1 MAAVSDRC
9 HGEADISSLPQ
20 GWHPMNGVSVNAKA
34 PASATRSSTNSTTP
48 KPLTNGP
55 AKTSSDGTPN
65 GKEARTRNKHDCIH
79 WSGRTP
85 SNSATAR
92 ATTDKLRQEASTEKL
107 RQEAAALQKKVA
119 QFRVENQSLKTKVK
133 RLEEEC
139 LRKTRQVDKLT
150 MLSKEKSA
158 VAQDKK
164 KEDDVLKQKCMK
176 LEVQLREKEDKL
188 RKLQSSQKNQSESA
202 DKPQPTRSRLSL
214 NSHGGT
220 SAELIKLREQIDR
233 LSQDNR
239 RLALQIKEKDQ
250 EMRRLKSQ
258 ANPQPS
264 TLPRAATASRSQR
277 PASSSRA
284 RSTSE
289 AKRVATAKRS
299 DTFSVSRSQMAAL
312 SNGPSGPTPPGGKQ
326 TEVVKKR
333 KQEELSTSS
342 SSSLPKEKLRGT
354 KQQNQPKPPETNPQV
369 ERVKRNVAAKKI
381 QRGWR
386 NYRKRKSSD
395 ASTSSIGSLK
405 NASSTVSKRRTST
418 GSAGQPE
425 E

>member
-1 MAAVSDRC
+1 MAAVSERC
-9 HGEADISSLPQ
+9 HGEADVSSLPQ
-20 GWHPMNGVSVNAKA
+20 GWHPMNGVGTNAKA
-34 PASATRSSTNSTTP
+34 PASAARSSTNSSSP

-55 AKTSSDGTPN
+55 SKSSSDGTQN
-65 GKEARTRNKHDCIH
+65 GRETR
-79 WSGRTP
+79 GRTP
-85 SNSATAR
+85 NSSATASAR

-150 MLSKEKSA
+150 LLSKEKTA

-164 KEDDVLKQKCMK
+164 KEDDVLKQKCIK

-188 RKLQSSQKNQSESA
+188 RKLQSLQKNLSEA
-202 DKPQPTRSRLSL
+202 TDKPQPPRSRLSI

-220 SAELIKLREQIDR
+220 SAELIKLREQMER
-233 LSQDNR
+233 LGQDNR
-239 RLALQIKEKDQ
+239 RLTLQVKEKDQ
-250 EMRRLKSQ
+250 EIRRLKSQ

-264 TLPRAATASRSQR
+264 ASRAATASRSQR
-277 PASSSRA
+277 PASSSRVK
-284 RSTSE
+284 STGE
-289 AKRVATAKRS
+289 AKRVVTAKRS

-312 SNGPSGPTPPGGKQ
+312 SNGSSAATPFGGKQ

-333 KQEELSTSS
+333 KEEQTAASR
-342 SSSLPKEKLRGT
+342 EKSHGT
-354 KQQNQPKPPETNPQV
+354 KQQHGNPKPPETDPKV

-386 NYRKRKSSD
+386 NYRKRKASNASD
-395 ASTSSIGSLK
+395 ISLGSAMNGSLT
-405 NASSTVSKRRTST
+405 ALKRKTST
-418 GSAGQPE
+418 GSAMQHE